1 MASTRILMNGN
12 PEDKIFHARGLCQG
26 DPLSPMLF
34 LLTME
39 VLGALIRKADDRSL
53 LQPFVA
59 RLPHRVSFYTDD
71 LVFFITP
78 NARDI

>member
-1 MASTRILMNGN
+1 MNGN